1 MMTNSQKRQK
11 RYSKVDSSL
20 IRRNWKKIVLSQIVL
35 LVFVTSLLVLTVSV
49 ASALSPSSTGS
60 VAQDSTEETQGEDW
74 KPVGAGIAI
83 GLAGLGAGIGMGTA
97 GSAAVGAIT
106 EKPETF
112 GRAII
117 FLVFIEAVAIYG
129 LVVAILVLF
138 G

>member
-1 MMTNSQKRQK
+1 MENSF
-11 RYSKVDSSL
+11 
-20 IRRNWKKIVLSQIVL
+20 IRRNWKKIVISQIGL
-35 LVFVTSLLVLTVSV
+35 LVAVSCLVFLTITV
-49 ASALSPSSTGS
+49 ATAFSPSGNAAA
-60 VAQDSTEETQGEDW
+60 VAEDDVNATAGPADY
-74 KPVGAGIAI
+74 KPIGAGIAI

-138 G
+138 Q

>member
-1 MMTNSQKRQK
+1 MEKSF
-11 RYSKVDSSL
+11 
-20 IRRNWKKIVLSQIVL
+20 IRRNWKKIVISQIGLLIAVSC
-35 LVFVTSLLVLTVSV
+35 LVFLTVSV
-49 ASALSPSSTGS
+49 ATAFSPSSNAS
-60 VAQDSTEETQGEDW
+60 ISQDDGNVTVGEAADYT
-74 KPVGAGIAI
+74 PVGAGIAI